1 MIESVPKLDKEKREN
16 QAKQA
21 LDLLLNPDYQ
31 ALFNKIHAKKSYN
44 SLQEIFLNEQLINYD
59 IVIFSPAGS
68 SFDQYKNYIERGLA
82 FDKCVNEFKKKI

>member
-31 ALFNKIHAKKSYN
+31 ALFNKIWNTKKRFNTKTDSK
-44 SLQEIFLNEQLINYD
+44 LQQE
-59 IVIFSPAGS
+59 G
-68 SFDQYKNYIERGLA
+68 
-82 FDKCVNEFKKKI
+82 